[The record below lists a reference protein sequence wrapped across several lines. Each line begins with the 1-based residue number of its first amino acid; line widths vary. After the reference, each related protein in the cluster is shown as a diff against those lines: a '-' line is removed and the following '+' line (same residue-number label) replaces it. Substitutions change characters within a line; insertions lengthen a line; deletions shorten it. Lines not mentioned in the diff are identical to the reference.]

1 MGKFENK
8 KLTGKLKGVFNK
20 LSSSRKYTYSETE
33 VMGYSLLMDI
43 VDRKVFDVE
52 DSSVSSEEFEGLATW
67 SYKEFKES
75 TLTSISGRVIREDP
89 LVIVEVVEDEP
100 VFIEIHDYN
109 VRYRVNLYHATQEV
123 EIEVVEPVKDK
134 ELEYQVSTKPVYVL

>member
-1 MGKFENK
+1 MGKYENK
-8 KLTGKLKGVFNK
+8 KLTGKLKGVFSK
-20 LSSSRKYTYSETE
+20 LTSSRKYTYSETE
-33 VMGYSLLMDI
+33 DMGYSLLMDI

-52 DSSVSSEEFEGLATW
+52 DSSVSSEEFEELATW

-109 VRYRVNLYHATQEV
+109 VRYRVNLYHATQGV
-123 EIEVVEPVKDK
+123 EIGVVEPVKDK
-134 ELEYQVSTKPVYVL
+134 ELEYQVSTKRAYVL